1 MFNAEGWDPS
11 VKTTRTMAA
20 AITKS
25 PEQSRR
31 AMISF
36 LFACMLKA
44 HPEKKTWVELLF
56 ERNFKPP

>member
-11 VKTTRTMAA
+11 VKTTRTIAA

-31 AMISF
+31 ATINF
-36 LFACMLKA
+36 LFAWMSEA
-44 HPEKKTWVELLF
+44 HSVNKTWVELLL
-56 ERNFKPP
+56 ERNFKSP